1 LRGRERLHAADLLS
15 RTLVGA
21 GRSAFD
27 QKESG
32 LTDEA
37 GFSRRGLIAAGG
49 LGLVGAT
56 IAGSAAAYTPPSP
69 VDTGSVKGGKV
80 EFPNW
85 RGEADKPSPPPPAPE
100 APAKRVGFAIVGLGR
115 LALEE
120 ILPAFG
126 EAKKARPVALVSGS
140 PDKARVVAEQ
150 YGIKPEAVYD
160 YASFDKIADNPEIDA
175 VYIVLPNAMHREFV
189 ERAAKA
195 GKHVLCEKPMATS
208 AADAR
213 AMTKACADAKV
224 HLMIAYR
231 CQYEPNNRAAQ
242 KAVRDGGL
250 GAVRIIEATNTQ
262 VMGTGDQWRFRK
274 DLAGGGALP
283 DIGLYCLNAAR
294 FLTGEEPIEVFART
308 RSPKDDPRYAEV
320 EETIAFTLAFPSG
333 VLANCS
339 ASYGAHENKDLRVHL
354 EKGTIDLER
363 AFAYEGQELKLARR
377 DGSAESI
384 ETKRLGQKNQF
395 ALELDHMAECVR
407 EGRQPRTPG
416 EEGVQ
421 DHVIME
427 ALYESARSGSPVSL
441 APASG
446 LDATRGPALTS
457 DG

>member
-1 LRGRERLHAADLLS
+1 M
-15 RTLVGA
+15 
-21 GRSAFD
+21 
-27 QKESG
+27 
-32 LTDEA
+32 TDET
-37 GFSRRGLIAAGG
+37 GVSRRGVIAAGG
-49 LGLVGAT
+49 VGLVGAT

-69 VDTGSVKGGKV
+69 VDAGAVKSGKV

-85 RGEADKPSPPPPAPE
+85 RGDADKPSAPPPAPE

-140 PDKARVVAEQ
+140 PDKARVVGEQ
-150 YGIKPEAVYD
+150 YGIKPEALYD
-160 YASFDKIADNPEIDA
+160 YASFDRIADNPEIEA

-208 AADAR
+208 SVDAR

-224 HLMIAYR
+224 QLMIAYR
-231 CQYEPNNRAAQ
+231 CQYEPNNRAVQ
-242 KAVRDGGL
+242 KLVRDGAM
-250 GAVRIIEATNTQ
+250 GAVKIVEATNTQ

-274 DLAGGGALP
+274 ELAGGGALP

-294 FLTGEEPIEVFART
+294 FLTGEEPTEVFARI
-308 RSPKDDPRYAEV
+308 RNPKDDPRYREV
-320 EETIAFTLAFPSG
+320 EETIAFTLVFPSG
-333 VLANCS
+333 VIANCS
-339 ASYGAHENKDLRVHL
+339 SSYGAHENKDLRVHL

-363 AFAYEGQELKLARR
+363 AFAYEGQELKLSRR
-377 DGSAESI
+377 DGTAESI

-395 ALELDHMAECVR
+395 ALELDHMAECLR
-407 EGRQPRTPG
+407 EGRRPRTPG

-427 ALYESARSGSPVSL
+427 ALYESTRSGAPVTLS
-441 APASG
+441 AVSG
-446 LDATRGPALTS
+446 LDSTRGPALKS